1 MKNVKALRQFLLNG
15 EVVVVGEVVSKS
27 RFENAGEWQNLVNMK
42 PAKLVETDEAVGKP
56 KVGKSASV
64 PGV

>member
-15 EVVVVGEVVSKS
+15 TVVVVGEVVSKS
-27 RFENAGEWQNLVNMK
+27 SFENSGEWQNLVNVK
-42 PAKLVETDEAVGKP
+42 PAKLVETDEPVGKP
-56 KVGKSASV
+56 KAAKV